1 MKTKV
6 QNASI
11 AADGRRQRRNPGLF
25 APLLCSVVF
34 CGSALVSGEAGATP
48 GSGVSSEPVAF
59 GSLPEPIRAKL
70 KDDLGGFGDG
80 TDVAQIAVIKFT
92 IAPGGYFGWHR
103 HGGPV
108 WVVVAAGELT
118 LYDSDDTTCT
128 GRLHKPGSAFL
139 DAGSHVHNARNEGVN
154 PVVVYGT
161 FLLPA
166 GGAVRLDAADPK
178 VCSF

>member
-6 QNASI
+6 
-11 AADGRRQRRNPGLF
+11 RNPGRF
-25 APLLCSVVF
+25 GSLLCVVLW
-34 CGSALVSGEAGATP
+34 CGAALLPGAANATRGE
-48 GSGVSSEPVAF
+48 GVSAEPVAL

-70 KDDLGGFGDG
+70 KGHEGGFGDG

-92 IAPGGYFGWHR
+92 IAPGGFFGWHT

-128 GRLHKPGSAFL
+128 GHVHKPGSAFL
-139 DAGSHVHNARNEGVN
+139 DAGNHVHNARNEGAN

-161 FLLPA
+161 FMLPA
-166 GGAVRLDAADPK
+166 GGAIRDDAEDPQ

>member
-1 MKTKV
+1 MKTKLG
-6 QNASI
+6 NS
-11 AADGRRQRRNPGLF
+11 GLF
-25 APLLCSVVF
+25 ASVVCVVVL
-34 CGSALVSGEAGATP
+34 CGSGLLPGVASATP
-48 GSGVSSEPVAF
+48 GLGVTGEPVAF

-70 KDDLGGFGDG
+70 KGDEGGFGNG
-80 TDVAQIAVIKFT
+80 TAVAQISVIKFT

-118 LYDSDDTTCT
+118 LYDADDTTCT
-128 GRLHKPGSAFL
+128 GHVHKPGSAFL
-139 DAGSHVHNARNEGVN
+139 DSGNHVHNARNEGAD

-161 FLLPA
+161 FMLPA
-166 GGAVRLDAADPK
+166 GGAIRIDAGNPN

>member
-6 QNASI
+6 
-11 AADGRRQRRNPGLF
+11 RNSGLF
-25 APLLCSVVF
+25 TSVLCGVVF
-34 CGSALVSGEAGATP
+34 CGSSVVPGVASATPSEGVSGE
-48 GSGVSSEPVAF
+48 PVAL

-70 KDDLGGFGDG
+70 KGDEGGFGDG
-80 TDVAQIAVIKFT
+80 TAVAQIAVIKFT
-92 IAPGGYFGWHR
+92 IAPGGFFGWHR

-128 GRLHKPGSAFL
+128 GHVHKPGSAFL
-139 DAGSHVHNARNEGVN
+139 DAGNHVHNARNEGVN

-161 FLLPA
+161 FMLPA
-166 GGAVRLDAADPK
+166 GGAVRVDAADPG

>member
-6 QNASI
+6 
-11 AADGRRQRRNPGLF
+11 RNPGRFASLF
-25 APLLCSVVF
+25 CSVLV
-34 CGSALVSGEAGATP
+34 CGAALVPGAATATR
-48 GSGVSSEPVAF
+48 SEGVSAEPIAF

-70 KDDLGGFGDG
+70 KGDEGGFAEG

-92 IAPGGYFGWHR
+92 IAPGGFFGWHT

-108 WVVVAAGELT
+108 WVVIAAGELT

-128 GRLHKPGSAFL
+128 GRVHKPGSAFL
-139 DAGSHVHNARNEGVN
+139 DAGNHVHNARNEGVN

-161 FLLPA
+161 FMLPA
-166 GGAVRLDAADPK
+166 GGAVRVDANDPGM
-178 VCSF
+178 CTF

>member
-1 MKTKV
+1 MKTNV
-6 QNASI
+6 QNASMT
-11 AADGRRQRRNPGLF
+11 AGSRRQRSPGLF
-25 APLLCSVVF
+25 TSLF
-34 CGSALVSGEAGATP
+34 CGVVVCGSVLMPGVVSATP
-48 GSGVSSEPVAF
+48 GSGVSSEPVAL

-70 KDDLGGFGDG
+70 KHDHSGFGDG
-80 TDVAQIAVIKFT
+80 TAVAQIAVIKFT
-92 IAPGGYFGWHR
+92 IAPGGFFGWHR

-128 GRLHKPGSAFL
+128 GRVHKPGSAFL
-139 DAGSHVHNARNEGVN
+139 DEGNHTHNARNEGVN

-161 FLLPA
+161 FMLPA
-166 GGAVRLDAADPK
+166 GGAVRIDADDPK

>member
-1 MKTKV
+1 MKTKMTKV
-6 QNASI
+6 SLT
-11 AADGRRQRRNPGLF
+11 ADSRRQRRKPGLF
-25 APLLCSVVF
+25 TSLLGGIVV
-34 CGSALVSGEAGATP
+34 CGSAFVPGGADATP
-48 GSGVSSEPVAF
+48 GSGVSSEPVAL
-59 GSLPEPIRAKL
+59 GSLPEPVRAKL
-70 KDDLGGFGDG
+70 KDDLGGFDAG
-80 TDVAQIAVIKFT
+80 TAVTQVTVIKFT

-128 GRLHKPGSAFL
+128 GRVHKPGSAFL
-139 DAGSHVHNARNEGVN
+139 DAGNHSHNARNEGVN

-166 GGAVRLDAADPK
+166 GGAVRIDADDPK
-178 VCSF
+178 VCAF

>member
-6 QNASI
+6 QKASI
-11 AADGRRQRRNPGLF
+11 TADNRRQRRNPRLF
-25 APLLCSVVF
+25 ASLFCGVAL
-34 CGSALVSGEAGATP
+34 CGSALAPGAASATP
-48 GSGVSSEPVAF
+48 GSGVLSEPVAL

-80 TDVAQIAVIKFT
+80 TAVAQVAVIKFT

-108 WVVVAAGELT
+108 WVVLAAGELT

-128 GRLHKPGSAFL
+128 GHVHKPGAAFL
-139 DAGSHVHNARNEGVN
+139 DAGNHVHNARNESVN

-166 GGAVRLDAADPK
+166 GGAVRVDAEDPN

>member
-1 MKTKV
+1 MMTRKTKV
-6 QNASI
+6 SLT
-11 AADGRRQRRNPGLF
+11 ADTGAQRRMPDAFTCVLGAILVCGAAFVPGG
-25 APLLCSVVF
+25 A
-34 CGSALVSGEAGATP
+34 EATP
-48 GSGVSSEPVAF
+48 GSGVSAEPVAL
-59 GSLPEPIRAKL
+59 GSLPEPIRARF
-70 KDDLGGFGDG
+70 KDDDGGFMAG
-80 TDVAQIAVIKFT
+80 TAVAQVTVIKFT

-128 GRLHKPGSAFL
+128 GRVYRPGSAFL
-139 DAGSHVHNARNEGVN
+139 DAGNHTHNARNEGAN

-166 GGAVRLDAADPK
+166 GGAIRIDADDPK
-178 VCSF
+178 VCAF

>member
-1 MKTKV
+1 MNTKV
-6 QNASI
+6 S
-11 AADGRRQRRNPGLF
+11 
-25 APLLCSVVF
+25 LLCSVVL
-34 CGSALVSGEAGATP
+34 CGSMFASFEAGATR
-48 GSGVSSEPVAF
+48 SEGVSAEPIAL

-70 KDDLGGFGDG
+70 KGDDGGFGDG

-128 GRLHKPGSAFL
+128 GRVHKPGSAFL
-139 DAGSHVHNARNEGVN
+139 DAGNHTHNARNEGAN

-161 FLLPA
+161 FMLPA
-166 GGAVRLDAADPK
+166 GGAVRVDAEDPQ

>member
-6 QNASI
+6 RNQGRFAS
-11 AADGRRQRRNPGLF
+11 
-25 APLLCSVVF
+25 LL
-34 CGSALVSGEAGATP
+34 GSALLCGLALVPGAASATR
-48 GSGVSSEPVAF
+48 SEGVSAEPVAF

-70 KDDLGGFGDG
+70 KGDESGFAEG
-80 TDVAQIAVIKFT
+80 TDVAQVAVIKFT
-92 IAPGGYFGWHR
+92 IAPGGFFGWHT

-128 GRLHKPGSAFL
+128 GHVHKPGSAFL
-139 DAGSHVHNARNEGVN
+139 DSGNHVHNARNEGAN

-161 FLLPA
+161 FMLPA
-166 GGAVRLDAADPK
+166 GGAVRIDANDPG
-178 VCSF
+178 VCTF

>member
-1 MKTKV
+1 MNTKV

-11 AADGRRQRRNPGLF
+11 AADSRRQRRSAGRV
-25 APLLCSVVF
+25 A
-34 CGSALVSGEAGATP
+34 SALYGVVVSAAALAPFEASATP
-48 GSGVSSEPVAF
+48 GSGVSAEPVAL
-59 GSLPEPIRAKL
+59 GSLPEPVRAKL
-70 KDDLGGFGDG
+70 KGDEGGFGDG
-80 TDVAQIAVIKFT
+80 TNVAQITVIKFT

-128 GRLHKPGSAFL
+128 GHLHKPGSAFL
-139 DAGSHVHNARNEGVN
+139 DAGNHTHNARNEGVN

-166 GGAVRLDAADPK
+166 GGAIRVDADDPK